1 MKIVI
6 LSFHKLNY
14 KLILVFQKYIY
25 IEINNLVNKKGAQ
38 LFKVTAVLTLC
49 IFTFWE

>member
-14 KLILVFQKYIY
+14 KLILVFKKYIY

-38 LFKVTAVLTLC
+38 LLTAVLTLC